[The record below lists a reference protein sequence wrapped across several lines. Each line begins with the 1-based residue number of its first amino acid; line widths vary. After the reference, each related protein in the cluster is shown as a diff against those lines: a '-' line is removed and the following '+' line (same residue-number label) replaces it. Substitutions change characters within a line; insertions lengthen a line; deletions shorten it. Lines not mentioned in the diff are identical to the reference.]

1 MPRSVLMMA
10 HNWPC
15 IIIITSIEI
24 QDSLTYYYYS
34 GEFANTF
41 VSFEMEEA
49 EEAAIRSD
57 DG

>member
-1 MPRSVLMMA
+1 MMA

-24 QDSLTYYYYS
+24 HDSLTYYYYS